1 MPASPTSVPFL
12 DLHAGN
18 RRVEAAFFRD
28 LKTLFRRSDF
38 IGGPT
43 VETFERAFAAAHDA
57 PQCVAVSSG
66 TAALHLSL
74 IAAGLGPGDEVIVPA
89 FTFPGAALPVLHCG
103 ARPVFADVNPGD
115 GCLDPESVARLT
127 TKKTRAILV
136 THLFGH
142 PADLDALRA
151 IARSS
156 RGRIALIEDA
166 AQAHGGTWRGRALG
180 TFGAFGCF
188 SFYPTKNLGGMGD
201 AGAILTRTRAHAD
214 RLRRLRD
221 HGQTARFR
229 PVEAGFN
236 ARMDAVQA
244 LFLTHKLPFLRED
257 NARRAVLAAHIAKAL
272 TRLDVKALTPLDMK
286 APARPHGKALA
297 GPDTGADRAAP
308 FPACVALRPDVRGT
322 SSWHACV
329 VRTPQ
334 RAVLVK
340 RLKERGIG
348 HQIYYPAALPD
359 LPVYRDLMGNIAGN
373 GAGREKAGVHGGDV
387 PVARALART
396 CVALPLHPAL
406 TAAHR
411 RALLEA
417 LTADR

>member
-1 MPASPTSVPFL
+1 MRPTSASTPPTPPSVPFL
-12 DLHAGN
+12 DLYAGN
-18 RRVEAAFFRD
+18 RRVESAFFRD

-43 VETFERAFAAAHDA
+43 VETFERAFAAELGA

-74 IAAGLGPGDEVIVPA
+74 IAAGIGPGDEVIVPA

-115 GCLDPESVARLT
+115 GCLDPASVARLT
-127 TKKTRAILV
+127 TKHTRAILV

-151 IARSS
+151 IARGS
-156 RGRIALIEDA
+156 RGRITLIEDA
-166 AQAHGGTWRGRALG
+166 AQAHGGSWRGRALG

-201 AGAILTRTRAHAD
+201 AGAILVKTRAHAD

-229 PVEAGFN
+229 PLEPGFN

-244 LFLTHKLPFLRED
+244 LFLTHKLPFLRAD
-257 NARRAVLAAHIAKAL
+257 NARRTALAA
-272 TRLDVKALTPLDMK
+272 RLGETLASLSARSPESGRTPRLI
-286 APARPHGKALA
+286 PLH
-297 GPDTGADRAAP
+297 PDA
-308 FPACVALRPDVRGT
+308 RGT
-322 SSWHACV
+322 SSWHAFV
-329 VRTPQ
+329 VKATGAAA
-334 RAVLVK
+334 RAALVK
-340 RLKERGIG
+340 RLKDGGVG
-348 HQIYYPAALPD
+348 HQVYYPAALPD
-359 LPVYRDLMGNIAGN
+359 LPVYRPHAPAGT
-373 GAGREKAGVHGGDV
+373 ARHAACD
-387 PVARALART
+387 VARTLART
-396 CVALPLHPAL
+396 GLALPLHPAMTMTQL
-406 TAAHR
+406 RGVA
-411 RALLEA
+411 EA
-417 LTADR
+417 VTSTR

>member
-1 MPASPTSVPFL
+1 MRPTSASTPPTPPSVPFL
-12 DLHAGN
+12 DLYAGN
-18 RRVEAAFFRD
+18 RRVESAFFRD

-43 VETFERAFAAAHDA
+43 VETFERAFAAELGA

-74 IAAGLGPGDEVIVPA
+74 IAAGIGPGDEVIVPA

-115 GCLDPESVARLT
+115 GCLDPAAVARVT
-127 TKKTRAILV
+127 TKNTRAILV

-142 PADLDALRA
+142 PADLDALRTL
-151 IARSS
+151 ARES
-156 RGRIALIEDA
+156 RGRITLIEDA
-166 AQAHGGTWRGRALG
+166 AQAHGGSWRGRALG

-201 AGAILTRTRAHAD
+201 AGAILVKTRAHAE

-236 ARMDAVQA
+236 ARMDAVHA
-244 LFLTHKLPFLRED
+244 LFLTHKLPHLRED
-257 NARRAVLAAHIAKAL
+257 NARRATVADRVLKAL
-272 TRLDVKALTPLDMK
+272 APATGLAGSATASATMRLEARLDTRPHTRLDMRLLP
-286 APARPHGKALA
+286 
-297 GPDTGADRAAP
+297 
-308 FPACVALRPDVRGT
+308 LRPDARGT
-322 SSWHACV
+322 SSWHALV
-329 VRTPQ
+329 VKTPE
-334 RAVLVK
+334 RAAFVK
-340 RLKERGIG
+340 RLKMHGIG

-359 LPVYRDLMGNIAGN
+359 LPVYRDLARPGNT
-373 GAGREKAGVHGGDV
+373 GAHGGDV
-387 PVARALART
+387 PVALALART
-396 CVALPLHPAL
+396 CVALPLHPAM
-406 TAAHR
+406 TAAQV
-411 RALLEA
+411 RALIAA
-417 LTADR
+417 LAPGR